1 MKETLSAL
9 MDGELRPEELKHA
22 LKEVASD
29 SAQLQKWGRYHL
41 VREVL
46 RQEFEHAA
54 AAGLADKVAARLS
67 TEPTILAPRRAG
79 LHSQAVKLVSG
90 MALAASVAAV
100 AIVGVRWLAPDE
112 VIAPNYVASVENAD
126 YLRTGST
133 RWQSV
138 PEDVGENLNAY
149 LVEHS
154 EFSATGSMNGV
165 TSYVRFVGY
174 DSEQK

>member
-1 MKETLSAL
+1 MNEKLSAL
-9 MDGELRPEELKHA
+9 MDGELQPDELRRV

-29 SAQLQKWGRYHL
+29 TEKLRAWGRYH
-41 VREVL
+41 VTREVL
-46 RQEFEHAA
+46 RQEFEQSAA
-54 AAGLADKVAARLS
+54 ATLADRVAAQLA
-67 TEPTILAPRRAG
+67 TEPTVLSPRRTGIRSRATK
-79 LHSQAVKLVSG
+79 VVTG

-100 AIVGVRWLAPDE
+100 AIVGVRWMAPDDLS
-112 VIAPNYVASVENAD
+112 APQYVASVENAD

-138 PEDVGENLNAY
+138 PEDVEENLNAY

-154 EFSATGSMNGV
+154 EFSSTASMSGV

-174 DSEQK
+174 DSEQ